1 MKLSNIFST
10 LAFAASLVSAAPFE
24 GVPEARDLEARQSSR
39 RNDLENGDSSNCP
52 DVILIFARGSTEA
65 GNMVGTT
72 LQFPIALPRHHDV
85 LS

>member
-10 LAFAASLVSAAPFE
+10 LALAASLVSAAPFE
-24 GVPEARDLEARQSSR
+24 GVPGTRDLEARQSSR

-65 GNMVGTT
+65 GNMVGTIP
-72 LQFPIALPRHHDV
+72 QFPIDTPKHHDI
-85 LS
+85 L